1 VYILVANRAA
11 RGLAGL
17 RQHSGEFT
25 LEQAL
30 AFAHEQTP
38 YGWLRKDGETNWF
51 EQELYLHQPFYGT
64 SYLTGKAQIE
74 SLLAERHAQ
83 LGKDFGLK
91 RFYEELFGA
100 GMIPVSLIRWE
111 MTGQRMR

>member
-1 VYILVANRAA
+1 VANRAA

-17 RQHSGEFT
+17 RQLSGELS

-38 YGWLRKDGETNWF
+38 YGWLRKDGGTNWA
-51 EQELYLHQPFYGT
+51 EQELYLRQPFYGS

-83 LGKDFGLK
+83 LGKDFSLK
-91 RFYEELFGA
+91 RFYTELFDA
-100 GMIPVSLIRWE
+100 GMIPVSLIRWQL
-111 MTGQRMR
+111 TGKGLGE